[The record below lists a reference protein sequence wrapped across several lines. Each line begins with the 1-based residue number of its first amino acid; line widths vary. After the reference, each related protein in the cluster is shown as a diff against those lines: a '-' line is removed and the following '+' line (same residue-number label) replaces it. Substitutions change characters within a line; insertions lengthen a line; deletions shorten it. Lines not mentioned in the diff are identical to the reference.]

1 MEMKGFSLT
10 EVLVALILTTT
21 TILLLLTHQ
30 GQAKQSFNRTYLYA
44 KALFELDNL
53 KERDLG

>member
-1 MEMKGFSLT
+1 MKGFSLT

-21 TILLLLTHQ
+21 TLLLLLTQ
-30 GQAKQSFNRTYLYA
+30 QWQAKQSFNRTYLRA

-53 KERDLG
+53 KERVR